1 MLHAI
6 GYRSLM
12 CVYCSI
18 SLEAKRNT
26 EAYMK
31 VLTYFLYILAPP
43 SLDVRPESLD
53 LEDQQKMHER
63 IKEQ

>member
-18 SLEAKRNT
+18 SMEANKNT

-31 VLTYFLYILAPP
+31 ILTYFLYILAPP
-43 SLDVRPESLD
+43 SLDARPESLG
-53 LEDQQKMHER
+53 DQQKMHER